1 MKSELRFA
9 QVFGP
14 QQIKSGFDGAPTKS
28 KFFHVEL
35 TCENYYEKASLFS
48 VLEKKSTTLINLRD
62 KLTLMFNL

>member
-1 MKSELRFA
+1 MKSELSFA

-48 VLEKKSTTLINLRD
+48 VLEKKMYDTHKFERQVNP
-62 KLTLMFNL
+62 NV